1 MRLVLA
7 LVLLVLAGCSA
18 PLADQER
25 VDQSLRAYDQVQ
37 SGDVEGLKAQSTQA
51 LRGQLTSAAIEELQ
65 TFTVAGPPKETKVL
79 SWQTTR
85 IAGGEASY
93 ELFQQLE
100 YEQSLVLLST
110 VMVRT
115 SAGEWQINGIH
126 LNLADPVHAR
136 AAGGFTLE
144 NKSPLHFGVL
154 AAAILAP
161 LLCLGTFGVALWR
174 RRWGWMIGSLFGF
187 GQLALNWSTG
197 AWMFQVAN
205 VALLG
210 AGFFKG
216 PGPFDAWVLTVSLPI
231 PAILFWILRRD
242 RPKVGKASKQQVAS
256 ALSLS
261 DNEPL

>member
-7 LVLLVLAGCSA
+7 LVLLMLAGCSA

-25 VDQSLRAYDQVQ
+25 VDQSLRAYDQVR

-65 TFTVAGPPKETKVL
+65 PFTVAGPPKEAKVL

-144 NKSPLHFGVL
+144 NKSPLQFGVL

-187 GQLALNWSTG
+187 GQLA
-197 AWMFQVAN
+197 N

-210 AGFFKG
+210 AGVFKG

-242 RPKVGKASKQQVAS
+242 RPKVGKASKQPVAS

-261 DNEPL
+261 DSEPL

>member
-1 MRLVLA
+1 MRLILTLVVLM
-7 LVLLVLAGCSA
+7 LAGCSL
-18 PLADQER
+18 PMADQER
-25 VDQSLRAYDQVQ
+25 VDQSLQAYEQVQ
-37 SGDVEGLKAQSTQA
+37 SGDVEGLKAHSTPT
-51 LRGQLTSAAIEELQ
+51 LRSQLTPATLEELQ
-65 TFTVAGPPKETKVL
+65 TFAIKGPPRETKVL
-79 SWQTTR
+79 RWQTTR
-85 IAGGEASY
+85 IAGGEAYY
-93 ELFQQLE
+93 ELSQQLDYGE
-100 YEQSLVLLST
+100 SLVLLST

-115 SAGEWQINGIH
+115 SAGEWRINGIH
-126 LNLADPVHAR
+126 LNLVDPVQAR

-197 AWMFQVAN
+197 AWMFQIFN

-210 AGFFKG
+210 AGFLKG

-231 PAILFWILRRD
+231 PAILFWALRRD
-242 RPKVGKASKQQVAS
+242 RPKSRKPGKQPVAP

-261 DNEPL
+261 DDEPL

>member
-1 MRLVLA
+1 MRFVLT
-7 LVLLVLAGCSA
+7 LVLLMLAGCSA

-51 LRGQLTSAAIEELQ
+51 LRAQLTPAAIEELQ
-65 TFTVAGPPKETKVL
+65 TFTVAGAPRETKVL

-126 LNLADPVHAR
+126 LNLADPVQAR

-154 AAAILAP
+154 AAAVLVP

-231 PAILFWILRRD
+231 PAILFWVLRRD
-242 RPKVGKASKQQVAS
+242 RPKAGKAKKQPVAS

-261 DNEPL
+261 DDEPL